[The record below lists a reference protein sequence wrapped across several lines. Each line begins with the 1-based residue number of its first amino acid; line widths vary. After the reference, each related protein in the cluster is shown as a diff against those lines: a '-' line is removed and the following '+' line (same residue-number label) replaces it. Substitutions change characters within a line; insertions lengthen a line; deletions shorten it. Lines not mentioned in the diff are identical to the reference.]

1 MGLHVSRQADK
12 REAGRRHGIWL
23 IALATLWRGQA
34 ARAAPPD
41 GEAAMVQPVVVIAAT
56 PLPGATLD
64 IARAPYAVHDLSAA
78 DLDVGGLADAPGALS
93 ARLGGVSLNDDL
105 DDAFQPDVLYRGFEA
120 SPVLGVS
127 QGLAVYQN
135 GVRINEA
142 FGDTVNWDLI
152 PSAAIARL
160 DVVGANPLYGLNALG
175 GAIALTMKTGFDAP
189 GGALDASGGSFGR
202 RAVDV
207 SFGAHDER
215 FGAFVAVRGLD
226 EDGWRLRSPDRLGQA
241 YAVVSARGERL
252 SLDLAVTAADNRL
265 QGEGAAPVQEL
276 AVSRA
281 LVFTSPQLNA
291 DRLTFL
297 TANGTYRANASL
309 SLQAD
314 AYVRGVRQDIANGNT
329 TDYGPCTLAAESGRL
344 CQPDGATPLRD
355 TAGGLI
361 PDLSA
366 GGARL
371 IGENDRE
378 GLRTLA
384 YGVAIQATATA
395 PVANRRNQLAVGG
408 AFDGART
415 DFASSAELGVI
426 DNALVVRPSGFF
438 VSTPEGTP
446 FNATPVGLQARD
458 TAYGAYVTDT
468 LDLTSRLS
476 LTASGRFNSIRV
488 ALADRLG
495 TRLNGRNTYQ
505 RLNPGIGLSYQLG
518 PRLSAYVGY
527 AEGSRA
533 PTASEIECSDPR
545 APCLLPSSLSADPPR
560 LRQVVSQ
567 TFEAGLRG
575 GRDVSSGRLSVSLG
589 LYRTRVVDD
598 IYGVATSLNAGY
610 FQNIPGDVRQG
621 VDIDAAYRDR
631 HLTAYLSYAYVDAA
645 FSAGFLEPSPANPFH
660 DASGDIQVRRGDR
673 LPGIPANRLKLG
685 GDYRL
690 ATGLTVGADLQAMD
704 SQVYRGDEANRLA
717 PLPGYVVLG
726 LRASYPLGRGVGLF
740 AGLRNALNA
749 RYATFGLL
757 GDPTGAGAPGVPLA
771 GSGVDTRFQS
781 PAAPLA
787 VYGGVSARF

>member
-1 MGLHVSRQADK
+1 MSTSCF
-12 REAGRRHGIWL
+12 GRVLGAL
-23 IALATLWRGQA
+23 ITAALAPTLA
-34 ARAAPPD
+34 AAATSPD
-41 GEAAMVQPVVVIAAT
+41 SSEVAPVTVIAAT
-56 PLPGATLD
+56 PLPGVPLD
-64 IARAPYAVHDLSAA
+64 VARAPYAVRTLAAPDLR
-78 DLDVGGLADAPGALS
+78 LDGLADAAGAL
-93 ARLGGVSLNDDL
+93 ATRIGAVNVDDDL

-189 GGALDASGGSFGR
+189 GGALDVSGGSFGR

-215 FGAFVAVRGLD
+215 FGAFVAVRGLG

-252 SLDLAVTAADNRL
+252 SLDLALTAADNRL
-265 QGEGAAPVQEL
+265 RGEGAAPVQEL

-281 LVFTSPQLNA
+281 LVFTSPQLSAN
-291 DRLTFL
+291 RLIFL
-297 TANGTYRANASL
+297 TASGTYRASASL
-309 SLQAD
+309 SLQSD
-314 AYVRGVRQDIANGNT
+314 AYVRDVRQDIANGNT
-329 TDYGPCTLAAESGRL
+329 TEYGPCALAALLGRL

-384 YGVAIQATATA
+384 YGVAIQATSTA
-395 PVANRRNQLAVGG
+395 LVANRRNQLAVGG

-415 DFASSAELGVI
+415 DFASSAELGLI
-426 DNALVVRPSGFF
+426 DNALVVQPSGFF

-446 FNATPVGLQARD
+446 FNATPVGLLARD
-458 TAYGAYVTDT
+458 AAYGGYVTDT
-468 LDLTSRLS
+468 LDLSPRLS
-476 LTASGRFNSIRV
+476 LTASGRFNTIRV

-495 TRLNGRNTYQ
+495 TRLSGLETYA
-505 RLNPGIGLSYQLG
+505 RVNPGIGLSYQFS
-518 PRLSAYVGY
+518 PRLSAYAGY

-610 FQNIPGDVRQG
+610 FKNIPGDVRQG
-621 VDIDAAYRDR
+621 VDIDVEYRDR
-631 HLTAYLSYAYVDAA
+631 YLTAYLSYAYVDAA

-685 GDYRL
+685 GDYGL
-690 ATGLTVGADLQAMD
+690 STGLTVGADLQATD

-740 AGLRNALNA
+740 AGVQNALNA